1 MRKVMIGVAAWMAVM
16 VVFAVATHGG
26 GEPTKE
32 VTRPAQ
38 TQPAGAGPGPAL
50 PAGPRAPGQDEP
62 AKEDFSDATLTTPVN
77 VAPGSA
83 DSPAS
88 LSAEDQEKIE
98 LATSGWPAVG
108 KLPWETKGVRVE
120 YAGVG
125 GGRVVLNVTH
135 TVSDAVARNR
145 VGLFL
150 SSNGDFVG
158 HYRLRL
164 LSRADLNEQTEIAN
178 AIELGFEG
186 YLIAPH
192 LPLKRG
198 QTTLSLVGRQGD
210 RIVLS
215 ALYSGTKAKAVKD
228 VAALF
233 ATYDKATSKYL
244 VRYRKK

>member
-16 VVFAVATHGG
+16 VVFAIATRGDDKPAT
-26 GEPTKE
+26 EAKSPT
-32 VTRPAQ
+32 Q
-38 TQPAGAGPGPAL
+38 TQTTTGPAS
-50 PAGPRAPGQDEP
+50 PTPGTPQAPGQDEP
-62 AKEDFSDATLTTPVN
+62 TEDFSGATLTTPVN
-77 VAPGSA
+77 VAPGSK

-88 LSAEDQEKIE
+88 LSAEDQEQIE

-108 KLPWETKGVRVE
+108 KLPFETKGVRVE

-125 GGRVVLNVTH
+125 GGRVVLNVIH
-135 TVSDAVARNR
+135 SVSESVARNR

-150 SSNGDFVG
+150 TSNGDFVG

-164 LSRADLNEQTEIAN
+164 LSREDLDEQDQIAN

-198 QTTLSLVGRQGD
+198 KTVLRLGGRQGE
-210 RIVLS
+210 RVVLE
-215 ALYSGTKAKAVKD
+215 ARHGGTKAQAAKD

-233 ATYDKATSKYL
+233 AAYDESASKYL

>member
-1 MRKVMIGVAAWMAVM
+1 MRKVMIGVAAWMVAM
-16 VVFAVATHGG
+16 VVFALATRGG
-26 GEPTKE
+26 NEPSTEAKP
-32 VTRPAQ
+32 PAQ
-38 TQPAGAGPGPAL
+38 TQTTGSPSPAPGTPQ
-50 PAGPRAPGQDEP
+50 APGQDEP
-62 AKEDFSDATLTTPVN
+62 AEDFSGATLTTPVN
-77 VAPGSA
+77 VAPGSK

-88 LSAEDQEKIE
+88 LSAEDQEQIE

-108 KLPWETKGVRVE
+108 KLPFETKGVRVE

-125 GGRVVLNVTH
+125 GGRVVLNVIH
-135 TVSDAVARNR
+135 TVSESVARNR

-150 SSNGDFVG
+150 TSNGDFVG

-164 LSRADLNEQTEIAN
+164 LSRADLNEQAQIAN

-192 LPLKRG
+192 LPLARG
-198 QTTLSLVGRQGD
+198 KTSLRLVGRQGD
-210 RIVLS
+210 RVVLE
-215 ALYSGTKAKAVKD
+215 ARHGGTKAQATKD

-233 ATYDKATSKYL
+233 AAYEESASKYL